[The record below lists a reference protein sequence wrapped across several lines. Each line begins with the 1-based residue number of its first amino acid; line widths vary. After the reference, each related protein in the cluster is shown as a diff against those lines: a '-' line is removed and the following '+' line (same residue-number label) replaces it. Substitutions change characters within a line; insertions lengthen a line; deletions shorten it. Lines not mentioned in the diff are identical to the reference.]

1 MRIMHDSVKAY
12 LNEISR
18 YPLLTPAQEIELSRQ
33 VDAMQALRDVH
44 DPTPA
49 QKRVI
54 KRGER
59 AKRDLINSNLRLVV
73 HLAKQYT
80 HRLSGTGLELMDLV
94 QEGAFGLTRAVELF
108 DSTKGYKFSTYAYWW
123 VRQAI
128 TRGIDTKERL
138 IRVPQHSL
146 ETVYKATKF
155 QKTFMQQH
163 GRLPSLQEMAEA
175 VEAEPEHLRMLLA
188 RNVNHCSL
196 DTSAVE
202 DGSNMIDLIA
212 DESSATAQRECM
224 ERDEKAAMLRVGL
237 ACLSEAELYTISR
250 RYGLNGGEPRSM
262 PSIAAEDGV
271 SRERVRQRLE
281 CAHNKMRFHLSKAR
295 LQ

>member
-1 MRIMHDSVKAY
+1 MHDSVKAY

-33 VDAMQALRDVH
+33 VNAMQSLREVH

-163 GRLPSLQEMAEA
+163 GRLPSLQEMA
-175 VEAEPEHLRMLLA
+175 
-188 RNVNHCSL
+188 
-196 DTSAVE
+196 
-202 DGSNMIDLIA
+202 
-212 DESSATAQRECM
+212 
-224 ERDEKAAMLRVGL
+224 
-237 ACLSEAELYTISR
+237 
-250 RYGLNGGEPRSM
+250 
-262 PSIAAEDGV
+262 
-271 SRERVRQRLE
+271 
-281 CAHNKMRFHLSKAR
+281 
-295 LQ
+295 